1 MNMPCRF
8 LCKPFSFAATWG
20 IIPRKQ
26 ARWGNNE
33 VQGAKDFHLGV
44 LGGSFN
50 PIHNAHIRIAHAAM
64 EAFSLERVLFIPTGN
79 PPHKRDGL
87 ADKWHRLHMVAL
99 AVEGEPRFAV
109 SDMEVRREGVA
120 YTVDTLR
127 ALRLQ
132 WPNANLWFI
141 VGADT
146 LLEMHT
152 WKQPHEILSMCSLI
166 VCTRPGSDE
175 QESRRCAERFGT
187 QGTDI
192 HFLAFPGMD
201 ISATRVRQAVQQKEE
216 AAAQFV
222 SPSVWKYIQENKLYA
237 R

>member
-1 MNMPCRF
+1 MGYNT
-8 LCKPFSFAATWG
+8 KKAGEWG
-20 IIPRKQ
+20 DQ
-26 ARWGNNE
+26 AM
-33 VQGAKDFHLGV
+33 QGAMDFRLGV

-50 PIHNAHIRIAHAAM
+50 PIHHAHIRIAYAAM
-64 EAFSLERVLFIPTGN
+64 EAFSLGRVLFMPTGN

-87 ADKWHRLHMVAL
+87 ADKWHRLHMVTL

-109 SDMEVRREGVA
+109 SDMEVRREGIA

-127 ALRLQ
+127 TLRTQ
-132 WPNANLWFI
+132 WPNASLWYI

-152 WKQPHEILSMCSLI
+152 WKQPDEILSMCSLI

-175 QESRRCAERFGT
+175 AECRRCAERFGA
-187 QGTDI
+187 QGAGI
-192 HFLAFPGMD
+192 HFLSLPGMD
-201 ISATRVRQAVQQKEE
+201 ISATRVRRGVQQKEE
-216 AAAQFV
+216 AAAGFV
-222 SPSVWKYIQENKLYA
+222 PPSVWQYIQKHQLYA